1 MSSSSNQMVLDVQL
15 PPGAKPH
22 DKINVTTPDGRT
34 IEIIV
39 PPGCVGGQRINVVVD
54 NNVTSNSSNSVDAVQ
69 HTDVRSNRAAVG
81 IAAAAAV
88 TGLILIGP
96 ITGIAVAGAAL
107 YATTREDSIGDAA
120 RQGGVAACN
129 AYDFGMVKA
138 KEHNVYERLKDAGAA
153 TYKKAVE
160 VNNELKITEKA
171 SATVRDLNNEHHIAE
186 RITAAGVDVV
196 SRTPGAMSAL
206 FKMAA
211 AASSPSI
218 KK

>member
-1 MSSSSNQMVLDVQL
+1 MVLDVQL
-15 PPGAKPH
+15 PSGALPH
-22 DKINVTTPDGRT
+22 DRINVTTPDGRI

-54 NNVTSNSSNSVDAVQ
+54 SNVTSNSSTSTSGVCR
-69 HTDVRSNRAAVG
+69 TDVRSNRAAVG

-88 TGLILIGP
+88 TGLVLIGP

-120 RQGGVAACN
+120 RQGGVAACA

-138 KEHNVYERLKDAGAA
+138 KEHNVYERLRDAGTA

-160 VNNELKITEKA
+160 VNNELKITERA
-171 SATVRDLNNEHHIAE
+171 SATARDLNNEHHIAE
-186 RITAAGVDVV
+186 RITAAGVDVA
-196 SRTPGAMSAL
+196 SRTPGVMSAL
-206 FKMAA
+206 FKMAS
-211 AASSPSI
+211 AASTPSI